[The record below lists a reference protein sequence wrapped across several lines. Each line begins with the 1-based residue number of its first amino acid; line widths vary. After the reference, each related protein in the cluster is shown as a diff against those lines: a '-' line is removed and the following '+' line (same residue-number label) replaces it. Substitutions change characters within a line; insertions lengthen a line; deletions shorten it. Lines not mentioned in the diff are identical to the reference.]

1 MTAAVERHLVEAAF
15 EQVADLRAVLEAA
28 LESGVTASQIEVRS
42 PAPLEDDELPLP
54 KPKSRVLLFALAGA
68 VLGGLTAFGLA
79 AGTALAYPLPTGG
92 MSIVAGPPIGVVT
105 YEGTALG
112 LIVMTVLRVLWEGG
126 LLPGRKIRSGRGQPS
141 DFDHHVAEGR
151 LVLRIHGL
159 TESGAEELLEL
170 CRPRGPAK
178 VYGVAD

>member
-1 MTAAVERHLVEAAF
+1 MTAATDRRLVEAAF
-15 EQVADLRAVLEAA
+15 DQVEDVRAVVEAA
-28 LESGVTASQIEVRS
+28 LESGVAASQVEVRS

-92 MSIVAGPPIGVVT
+92 MSIVAGPPVGVVT

-112 LIVMTVLRVLWEGG
+112 LILMTVLRVLWEGG
-126 LLPGRKIRSGRGQPS
+126 LLPGRAIRGGRGRPS
-141 DFDHHVAEGR
+141 ELDHHVADGR
-151 LVLRIHGL
+151 LLLRVHGL
-159 TESGAEELLEL
+159 TESGAEEVRQL
-170 CRPRGPAK
+170 CRPRA
-178 VYGVAD
+178 VALG

>member
-1 MTAAVERHLVEAAF
+1 MTAATNRHLVEAAF
-15 EQVADLRAVLEAA
+15 DEVEDVRAVVEAA
-28 LESGVTASQIEVRS
+28 LESGVAASQVEVRS

-92 MSIVAGPPIGVVT
+92 MSIVAGPPVGVVT

-112 LIVMTVLRVLWEGG
+112 LILMTVLRVLWEGG
-126 LLPGRKIRSGRGQPS
+126 LLPGRAIRGGRGRPS
-141 DFDHHVAEGR
+141 ELDHHVADGR
-151 LVLRIHGL
+151 LLLRVHGL
-159 TESGAEELLEL
+159 SEAQADELRNHCE
-170 CRPRGPAK
+170 PRA
-178 VYGVAD
+178 VALG

>member
-1 MTAAVERHLVEAAF
+1 MTAATDRHLVEAAF
-15 EQVADLRAVLEAA
+15 DQVEDVRAVVEAA
-28 LESGVTASQIEVRS
+28 LESGVAASQVEVRS

-92 MSIVAGPPIGVVT
+92 MSIVAGPPVGVVT

-112 LIVMTVLRVLWEGG
+112 LILMTVLRVLWEGG
-126 LLPGRKIRSGRGQPS
+126 LLPGRAIRGGRGRPS
-141 DFDHHVAEGR
+141 ELDHHVADGR
-151 LVLRIHGL
+151 LLLRVHGL
-159 TESGAEELLEL
+159 SEGGAEEVRQL
-170 CRPRGPAK
+170 CRPRA
-178 VYGVAD
+178 VALG